1 MAWPIPKNSPQ
12 LLAYMTKFMNHMKE
26 TGKLAELQKKWFGE
40 TYDNLPTEAITSPE
54 QFHKLAGLYYSAAG
68 DRRLLLRRR
77 ASWMQFP
84 RQLLIEGA
92 WTTLWISA
100 IAIAF
105 GVVAGLLIA
114 LVRMLRLPVIDQLLV
129 VYISLA
135 RATPLVTLVL
145 FLFLSLPT
153 MGINLDKNV
162 AAIVALTL
170 NTSAFNAEIWRN
182 AFRTFPREQRE
193 AAESVGM
200 RRWTY
205 FRYIMLPQ
213 MWIESLPALVNE
225 MSF

>member
-1 MAWPIPKNSPQ
+1 MDSMAW
-12 LLAYMTKFMNHMKE
+12 
-26 TGKLAELQKKWFGE
+26 
-40 TYDNLPTEAITSPE
+40 
-54 QFHKLAGLYYSAAG
+54 
-68 DRRLLLRRR
+68 
-77 ASWMQFP
+77 
-84 RQLLIEGA
+84 QLLIEGA
-92 WTTLWISA
+92 WTTLWISGLA
-100 IAIAF
+100 IVF
-105 GVVAGLLIA
+105 GVVTGLVIA
-114 LVRMLRLPVIDQLLV
+114 FIRMMKIPVVDQILVI
-129 VYISLA
+129 YISLA

-153 MGINLDKNV
+153 LGINMDKTL

-182 AFRTFPREQRE
+182 AFRNFPRAQRE

-225 MSF
+225 MSFLIKGSPAIAVIGVVDLTRVTNRISSVTYEPLSPILAAGLLYVVIIGLLLKLQGMAERKAKRLAR

>member
-1 MAWPIPKNSPQ
+1 M
-12 LLAYMTKFMNHMKE
+12 
-26 TGKLAELQKKWFGE
+26 
-40 TYDNLPTEAITSPE
+40 DAI
-54 QFHKLAGLYYSAAG
+54 
-68 DRRLLLRRR
+68 
-77 ASWMQFP
+77 SW
-84 RQLLIEGA
+84 QLLIEGA

-105 GVVAGLLIA
+105 GVVIGLLIA
-114 LVRMLRLPVIDQLLV
+114 LVRMLRIPVIDQLLV

-145 FLFLSLPT
+145 FPSLPT
-153 MGINLDKNV
+153 VGINLDKNV

-200 RRWTY
+200 RRWAY

-225 MSF
+225 MSFLIKGSPAIAVIGVVDLTRVTNRISSVTYEPLSPILAAGLLYVVIIGLLLKLQGMAERKAKRLAR

>member
-1 MAWPIPKNSPQ
+1 M
-12 LLAYMTKFMNHMKE
+12 
-26 TGKLAELQKKWFGE
+26 
-40 TYDNLPTEAITSPE
+40 DAI
-54 QFHKLAGLYYSAAG
+54 
-68 DRRLLLRRR
+68 
-77 ASWMQFP
+77 SW
-84 RQLLIEGA
+84 QLLIEGA

-182 AFRTFPREQRE
+182 AFRTFRANSGRRQSRWGC
-193 AAESVGM
+193 AAGPTSATSCCRRCGSRAC
-200 RRWTY
+200 RRWSMRCP
-205 FRYIMLPQ
+205 F
-213 MWIESLPALVNE
+213 
-225 MSF
+225 

>member
-1 MAWPIPKNSPQ
+1 M
-12 LLAYMTKFMNHMKE
+12 
-26 TGKLAELQKKWFGE
+26 
-40 TYDNLPTEAITSPE
+40 DAI
-54 QFHKLAGLYYSAAG
+54 
-68 DRRLLLRRR
+68 
-77 ASWMQFP
+77 SW
-84 RQLLIEGA
+84 QLLIEGA

-182 AFRTFPREQRE
+182 AREQRE

-225 MSF
+225 MSFLIKGSPAIAVIGVVDLTRVTNRISSVTYEPLSPILAAGLLYVAIIGCLLKLQGIAERKARRLAR

>member
-1 MAWPIPKNSPQ
+1 MNSMAWQ
-12 LLAYMTKFMNHMKE
+12 LL
-26 TGKLAELQKKWFGE
+26 L
-40 TYDNLPTEAITSPE
+40 
-54 QFHKLAGLYYSAAG
+54 
-68 DRRLLLRRR
+68 
-77 ASWMQFP
+77 
-84 RQLLIEGA
+84 EGA
-92 WTTLWISA
+92 WTTLWISG
-100 IAIAF
+100 IAIVF
-105 GVVAGLLIA
+105 GVVIGLMIA
-114 LVRMLRLPVIDQLLV
+114 FIRMLKIPIVDPLLV
-129 VYISLA
+129 VYVSLA

-153 MGINLDKNV
+153 LGINMDKTL

-182 AFRTFPREQRE
+182 AFRNFPREQRD

-225 MSF
+225 MSFLIKGSPAIAVIGVVDLTRVTNRISSVTYEPLPPILAAALLYIIIISLLLKLQGMAERKAKRLAR

>member
-1 MAWPIPKNSPQ
+1 M
-12 LLAYMTKFMNHMKE
+12 
-26 TGKLAELQKKWFGE
+26 
-40 TYDNLPTEAITSPE
+40 DAI
-54 QFHKLAGLYYSAAG
+54 
-68 DRRLLLRRR
+68 
-77 ASWMQFP
+77 SW
-84 RQLLIEGA
+84 QLLIEGA

-213 MWIESLPALVNE
+213 MWWISPGSPTVSPRSPTSRCRRSSPPACCMWRSSAVC
-225 MSF
+225 

>member
-1 MAWPIPKNSPQ
+1 M
-12 LLAYMTKFMNHMKE
+12 
-26 TGKLAELQKKWFGE
+26 
-40 TYDNLPTEAITSPE
+40 DAI
-54 QFHKLAGLYYSAAG
+54 
-68 DRRLLLRRR
+68 
-77 ASWMQFP
+77 SW
-84 RQLLIEGA
+84 QLLIEGA

-114 LVRMLRLPVIDQLLV
+114 LVRMLRLPVIDQ
-129 VYISLA
+129 
-135 RATPLVTLVL
+135 
-145 FLFLSLPT
+145 LPT

-225 MSF
+225 MSFLIKGSPAIAVIGVVDLTRVTNRISSVTYEPLSPILAAGLLYVAIIGCLLKLQGIAERKARRLAR